1 MLSGW
6 GQGAECL
13 EKGWR
18 LLLSPWRGQGGGKGK
33 RGQAIIPSKPDR
45 SNCRGAVP
53 GSGCRG
59 PHRLGFGSCISPT
72 ERGQEQS
79 GGGLK
84 RPQASARIRVSPP
97 SEEGRPGGGFKV
109 GWEAPYQTPH
119 PGVGPL
125 PTLGPERRGLSL
137 GHHGVPRALPVTLS
151 PLCPIVYLFGPQFQ
165 SRGGNKRE

>member
-165 SRGGNKRE
+165 SRGGEF